1 VSILEKGS
9 IFGFRTAKMYIM
21 ETTNN
26 LNVVSAEIEPAK
38 LSILAETSRVVTYF
52 FHMRNFKYLPEEIKV
67 PFDDQKTLLNHAK
80 SATDYDDESIDV
92 IRKQGL
98 VWDEYKEHLYYKTA
112 VSQFYQRRINHF
124 KDY

>member
-1 VSILEKGS
+1 
-9 IFGFRTAKMYIM
+9 MYLM

-26 LNVVSAEIEPAK
+26 LNVVNTEIEPAK
-38 LSILAETSRVVTYF
+38 LTILAETSRVIVYF

-67 PFDDQKTLLNHAK
+67 AFDDQKTLLNHART
-80 SATDYDDESIDV
+80 APDYDDEKIDR

-98 VWDEYKEHLYYKTA
+98 VWDEYKESLYHKTA
-112 VSQFYQRRINHF
+112 VFQFNQRKVNHF